1 MEEAGRL
8 PSVMTTTLGRS
19 NTGTTGSGAN
29 QDKGQRGR
37 GQNLPR
43 GQKQLVSAMS
53 AEEDEPQTSNVK
65 C

>member
-8 PSVMTTTLGRS
+8 PFVMTVTLGRS

-29 QDKGQRGR
+29 RDKGQRGR

-43 GQKQLVSAMS
+43 G
-53 AEEDEPQTSNVK
+53 
-65 C
+65 